1 MGGNHKG
8 KKMAEITQE
17 ELNERVALL
26 RRFRSLLEEQ
36 RGKFR
41 EYLTVLEKQQDSITS
56 ENPENLLAHTEL
68 EQQVVKSIASLQK
81 VIVPMSKMYSAGG
94 NKSPVAED
102 AEIAKI
108 QNDLSDLQDKVLKQN
123 AINRDLLRVH
133 IEQLR
138 AQISNFKNPYKNN
151 RSVYANVHAQAVAT
165 MVQVE
170 V

>member
-1 MGGNHKG
+1 
-8 KKMAEITQE
+8 MAEITQE
-17 ELNERVALL
+17 ELNERVAIL

-68 EQQVVKSIASLQK
+68 EQQVVKNIASLQK
-81 VIVPMSKMYSAGG
+81 VIVPMAKMYHAGNNSA
-94 NKSPVAED
+94 SPVTSAAED
-102 AEIAKI
+102 AEIAKL
-108 QNDLSDLQDKVLKQN
+108 QNDLSDLQDRVLKQN

-133 IEQLR
+133 IEQLKS
-138 AQISNFKNPYKNN
+138 QIAGFKNPYKAN
-151 RSVYANVHAQAVAT
+151 RSVYANVQAQAVAT
-165 MVQVE
+165 MVHVE

>member
-1 MGGNHKG
+1 
-8 KKMAEITQE
+8 MAEITQE

-56 ENPENLLAHTEL
+56 ENPENLLAHTEH

-81 VIVPMSKMYSAGG
+81 VIVPMSKMYSSTGS
-94 NKSPVAED
+94 KSPAAEE

-138 AQISNFKNPYKNN
+138 SQIANFKNPYKNN
-151 RSVYANVHAQAVAT
+151 RSVYANVHQHAVAT

>member
-1 MGGNHKG
+1 
-8 KKMAEITQE
+8 MAEITQE

-41 EYLTVLEKQQDSITS
+41 EYLTVLEKQQDSITT
-56 ENPENLLAHTEL
+56 ENPESLLAHTEL
-68 EQQVVKSIASLQK
+68 EQQVVKNIANLQK
-81 VIVPMSKMYSAGG
+81 VIVPMAKLYNSKTGTNNPA
-94 NKSPVAED
+94 AED
-102 AEIAKI
+102 AEVAKL
-108 QNDLSDLQDKVLKQN
+108 QNELSELQNKVLKQN

-138 AQISNFKNPYKNN
+138 SQIAGFKNPYKTN
-151 RSVYANVHAQAVAT
+151 RSVYAGVQAQSVAT
-165 MVQVE
+165 MVHVE

>member
-1 MGGNHKG
+1 MSN
-8 KKMAEITQE
+8 ITQE

-68 EQQVVKSIASLQK
+68 EQQVVKSIANLQK
-81 VIVPMSKMYSAGG
+81 VIVPMSKMYSAVG
-94 NKSPVAED
+94 NKTPAAED
-102 AEIAKI
+102 AEITKI

-123 AINRDLLRVH
+123 AINRDLLKVH

-138 AQISNFKNPYKNN
+138 SQISNFKNPYKAN
-151 RSVYANVHAQAVAT
+151 RSVYTTVQPVAQMVH
-165 MVQVE
+165 VE

>member
-1 MGGNHKG
+1 
-8 KKMAEITQE
+8 MAEITQE
-17 ELNERVALL
+17 ELNERVAIL

-68 EQQVVKSIASLQK
+68 EQQVVKNIASLQK
-81 VIVPMSKMYSAGG
+81 VIVPMAKMYHAGNG
-94 NKSPVAED
+94 NATAAASVAEE
-102 AEIAKI
+102 AEIKKI
-108 QNDLSDLQDKVLKQN
+108 QNDLSDLQDRVLKQN

-133 IEQLR
+133 IEQLKS
-138 AQISNFKNPYKNN
+138 QIAGFKNPYKAN
-151 RSVYANVHAQAVAT
+151 RSVYANVQAQAVAT
-165 MVQVE
+165 MVHVE

>member
-1 MGGNHKG
+1 
-8 KKMAEITQE
+8 MAEITQE

-41 EYLTVLEKQQDSITS
+41 EYLTVLEKQQDSITT
-56 ENPENLLAHTEL
+56 ENPESLLAHTEL
-68 EQQVVKSIASLQK
+68 EQQVVKSIANLQK
-81 VIVPMSKMYSAGG
+81 VIVPMSKMYRSNNKAAGTPG
-94 NKSPVAED
+94 MDD
-102 AEIAKI
+102 AEITKL

-138 AQISNFKNPYKNN
+138 AQISSFKNPYKNN
-151 RSVYANVHAQAVAT
+151 RSVYANAQQHAVAT
-165 MVQVE
+165 MVHIE

>member
-1 MGGNHKG
+1 
-8 KKMAEITQE
+8 MAEITQE
-17 ELNERVALL
+17 ELNERVAIL

-41 EYLTVLEKQQDSITS
+41 EYLSVLEKQQDSITA
-56 ENPENLLAHTEL
+56 ENPESLLAHTEL
-68 EQQVVKSIASLQK
+68 EQQVVKNIANLQK
-81 VIVPMSKMYSAGG
+81 VIVPMAKMYHAGNTSG
-94 NKSPVAED
+94 GAAAED
-102 AEIAKI
+102 AEITKL

-138 AQISNFKNPYKNN
+138 SQIAGFKNPYKNN
-151 RSVYANVHAQAVAT
+151 RSVYSNVQQHAVAT

>member
-1 MGGNHKG
+1 
-8 KKMAEITQE
+8 MAEITQE
-17 ELNERVALL
+17 ELNERVAIL

-68 EQQVVKSIASLQK
+68 EQQVVKNIASLQK
-81 VIVPMSKMYSAGG
+81 VIVPMAKMYHAGNGAAGTAASA
-94 NKSPVAED
+94 AED
-102 AEIAKI
+102 AEITKL
-108 QNDLSDLQDKVLKQN
+108 QNDLSDLQDRVLKQN

-133 IEQLR
+133 IEQLKS
-138 AQISNFKNPYKNN
+138 QIAGFKNPYKAN
-151 RSVYANVHAQAVAT
+151 RSVYANVQAQAVAT
-165 MVQVE
+165 MVHVE